1 MNTFINKNKDMFLAS
16 ISGVLL
22 FLGFPQFNL
31 YPLSWIALAPLLI
44 ALRDKNAM
52 SSFHLGLL
60 TGFIYFVGTI
70 YWVYH
75 SMHFYGG
82 LPLLLSILLML
93 LLSFSQALYTSL
105 FAVLFGFLAKK
116 PKLPAVLSAPLLWV
130 TLEYIRTYTIFS
142 FPWSSLGYS
151 QYKFLSFIQI
161 ADITGIYG
169 ISFLVAASSGIIYDV
184 IVYLSGKRGRSVTF
198 RWHQTLGICMFVLVI
213 ILSLYYGREK
223 LKESKQG
230 ASFRASVIQSNID
243 QGKKWDLKFQQEVI
257 DTHKRLSIK
266 ALQDSPDIIIW
277 PESAVPFIFNYDKTL
292 AKETVAFQR
301 QLGTYLLFGSVMAK
315 DKSKLSNSAVLLSPE
330 GDTVSV
336 YDKMHLVPYGEY
348 VPLKDLFPFVSKMVT
363 AIGDFAPGQETT
375 VMKTTF
381 ARIGNL
387 ICYEIIFPG
396 LVRKF
401 VDKGA
406 NVLVTITNDAWF
418 GRTFAPYQHFSMA
431 VFRAIENRVPVVRAA
446 NTGISGFIDSK
457 GRILNKSNIFIE
469 TVLTEEITVGIKKS
483 FYTKYGDIFSYLCIL
498 ISVSLII
505 SAFMRR
511 SSPGSG
517 PRQ

>member
-1 MNTFINKNKDMFLAS
+1 
-16 ISGVLL
+16 
-22 FLGFPQFNL
+22 
-31 YPLSWIALAPLLI
+31 
-44 ALRDKNAM
+44 
-52 SSFHLGLL
+52 
-60 TGFIYFVGTI
+60 
-70 YWVYH
+70 
-75 SMHFYGG
+75 
-82 LPLLLSILLML
+82 
-93 LLSFSQALYTSL
+93 
-105 FAVLFGFLAKK
+105 
-116 PKLPAVLSAPLLWV
+116 
-130 TLEYIRTYTIFS
+130 
-142 FPWSSLGYS
+142 
-151 QYKFLSFIQI
+151 
-161 ADITGIYG
+161 
-169 ISFLVAASSGIIYDV
+169 
-184 IVYLSGKRGRSVTF
+184 
-198 RWHQTLGICMFVLVI
+198 
-213 ILSLYYGREK
+213 
-223 LKESKQG
+223 
-230 ASFRASVIQSNID
+230 
-243 QGKKWDLKFQQEVI
+243 
-257 DTHKRLSIK
+257 
-266 ALQDSPDIIIW
+266 
-277 PESAVPFIFNYDKTL
+277 
-292 AKETVAFQR
+292 
-301 QLGTYLLFGSVMAK
+301 MAK